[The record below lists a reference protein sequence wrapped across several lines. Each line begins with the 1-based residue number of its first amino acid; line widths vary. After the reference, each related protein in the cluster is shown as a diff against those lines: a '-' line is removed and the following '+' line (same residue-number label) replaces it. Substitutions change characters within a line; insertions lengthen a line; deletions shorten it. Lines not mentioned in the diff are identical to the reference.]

1 MDWSVN
7 MDTKNICKVCLGEG
21 MLRDDEGWQYEC
33 TVCHGEG
40 YVDTEEQKPTRI
52 LSVDENNRLLD

>member
-1 MDWSVN
+1 

>member
-1 MDWSVN
+1 MAKEMD
-7 MDTKNICKVCLGEG
+7 CKVCMGTG

-33 TVCHGEG
+33 SVCHGTG
-40 YVDTEEQKPTRI
+40 TMKVAEEKPTRV